1 MRVRKY
7 AKTALRSSSVILRY
21 KLHGIRGLSLRAL
34 VGDRFSGTVMVFVP
48 GRVATKYQFTGSL
61 AVQIFKDLQPA
72 LKQLDH

>member
-1 MRVRKY
+1 
-7 AKTALRSSSVILRY
+7 
-21 KLHGIRGLSLRAL
+21 
-34 VGDRFSGTVMVFVP
+34 MVSVP